1 MENSKNYI
9 EEARKRFIENQIPR
23 IVKDA
28 KVMVESLARALPEI
42 VDVEGVKTELTAHLA
57 REGVSKLMEHLISE
71 EYEKARGHI
80 LGKEPSVV
88 RDRINQY
95 LKTNC

>member
-1 MENSKNYI
+1 MENSKNYT
-9 EEARKRFIENQIPR
+9 EEARKRFIEKLIPR
-23 IVKDA
+23 IIKDA
-28 KVMVESLARALPEI
+28 KVMVESLAQELPEI
-42 VDVEGVKTELTAHLA
+42 VGVKTELTAHLA

-80 LGKEPSVV
+80 LGKGPSVV